1 MYLDPCKMTAL
12 AVRTFKA
19 ALSEAT
25 EQGLSDLL
33 GALELKRYSFRLL
46 EIPFER
52 EADQLLY
59 LLNRG
64 EGRGSNEERI
74 LQQIELPARMLAAC
88 LERHGYAPEDFYDA
102 WEYGLIDRMDL
113 LRIADRYTTART
125 FRPKYET
132 RWVQEG

>member
-12 AVRTFKA
+12 AVRAFKA

-33 GALELKRYSFRLL
+33 GALELKRYPFRLL

-52 EADQLLY
+52 EADQLLEI
-59 LLNRG
+59 LHQGAWRRPNG
-64 EGRGSNEERI
+64 ERVI
-74 LQQIELPARMLAAC
+74 QQQELPARMLAAC

-125 FRPKYET
+125 FRPKHET
-132 RWVQEG
+132 RWVQGG